1 MMADIQTAFLEDLDR
16 RIINALQDGFPIGPH
31 PFAQVAG
38 ELGTDETTLLERL
51 QRLLD
56 RRILTRFGPMYHA
69 EHMGG
74 AFSLVAMRV
83 PPDDLEHVV
92 EIVNGFDEVAHNYE
106 REHAFNL
113 WFVLAT
119 ETPEAIDEVLE
130 YIESATGHRCYN
142 MPKLEEY
149 FVRLRVP
156 V

>member
-1 MMADIQTAFLEDLDR
+1 MADTQTALLDDLDR
-16 RIINALQDGFPIGPH
+16 SIINVLQDGFPIGPH
-31 PFAQVAG
+31 PYAQVAG
-38 ELGTDETTLLERL
+38 ELDTDETTLLERL

-69 EHMGG
+69 QHMGG

-83 PPDDLEHVV
+83 PPDDLDRVV

-119 ETPEAIDEVLE
+119 ETPDVIGQVLAH
-130 YIESATGHRCYN
+130 IEHATGHRCYN
-142 MPKLEEY
+142 MPKLEEF